1 MSVTR
6 IGAIFQP
13 AGMRAASTYAD
24 TVSYLSG
31 GFLPGKLRGFIER
44 TVVSSEAAMNVLPAL
59 LSPAA
64 VVALVLGL
72 WRVSADLGWTGE
84 FLISAG
90 FFSHWQV
97 WIALAAVLQISAGS
111 LAAKISS
118 AGKISEEN

>member
-13 AGMRAASTYAD
+13 AGMRAISIFTD
-24 TVSYLSG
+24 TSSA
-31 GFLPGKLRGFIER
+31 LPARLRWSFER
-44 TVVSSEAAMNVLPAL
+44 IAVASEAALNVLPAL
-59 LSPAA
+59 LTPAA

-84 FLISAG
+84 FVIANG

-97 WIALAAVLQISAGS
+97 WIALAAFLQVAAGS

-118 AGKISEEN
+118 SDKISEEN

>member
-6 IGAIFQP
+6 IGTMLQP
-13 AGMRAASTYAD
+13 AWMRAASVFAD
-24 TVSYLSG
+24 TNATV
-31 GFLPGKLRGFIER
+31 PARLRGFIDR

-72 WRVSADLGWTGE
+72 WRVSADLGWTEE
-84 FLISAG
+84 FLIANG

-97 WIALAAVLQISAGS
+97 WIALAIVLQVAAAS
-111 LAAKISS
+111 LAAKINSH
-118 AGKISEEN
+118 AKISEEN